1 MSRTVNVN
9 AWVDIDVDL
18 DDFDT
23 DELIEELESRGY
35 NVSKGAVAAASDVG
49 ESFDMV
55 EHFAVC
61 GLPDAAREEAIR
73 IASKAIGRPI

>member
-1 MSRTVNVN
+1 MPEVQVY
-9 AWVDIDVDL
+9 VDVEL

-23 DELIEELESRGY
+23 DDLISELGDRGY
-35 NVSKGAVAAASDVG
+35 IVSKGAVAAADDVG

-61 GLPDAAREEAIR
+61 GLPDAAREEAVR
-73 IASKAIGRPI
+73 IASKAIGRPL